1 MPSLCLIVAD
11 QLFKNH
17 PSLNLEA
24 DFVMVESGFLTSKFN
39 YHKFKL
45 AYILTIMREYKDYL
59 EENKKKVF
67 YNYLEEKRDF
77 EEVLI
82 HLFQVNKYEELVICE
97 IADKYFAKFLDD
109 VCTRLNI
116 RLRVL
121 PSPMFL
127 TPKHVFSDFVS
138 SKNGKRLLMNDFYI
152 QQRKRL
158 GILVERDNT
167 PVGGKWSFDEE
178 NRKKLPKN
186 ELIPERQTV
195 FESEHYKI
203 VVNVVKKYFPNNP
216 GQILEN
222 SWLPVNFKQS
232 DEYLSQFC
240 NLYLEKFGD
249 YEDAMTTSSDTV
261 FHSCLSALLNNGL
274 LTPNQVLDKVTS
286 LKNIPMNSLE
296 GFVRQIIGWREWVKG
311 LYDNVYSENFLEL
324 NFFKAEK
331 DLPEYF
337 YRSDFIEDSEYS
349 QNLPLKYT
357 LEKVDR
363 LAYCHHIE
371 RLMILA
377 NWMTLNQYK
386 PAQCYIWFVEM
397 FIDSSEWVMVA
408 NVMGMG
414 LYADGG
420 IFATKPYIAGGNY
433 IKKMSDYPTGKNY
446 IWEKMWTDKFWEFLL
461 SHQETFIKNPRMAML
476 IKGRLNRSQMIG
488 LT

>member
-1 MPSLCLIVAD
+1 MHSLCLVVAD

-17 PSLNLEA
+17 PALNLEA

-45 AYILTIMREYKDYL
+45 SYILTSMREYSDYL
-59 EENKKKVF
+59 EENGKQVF
-67 YNYLEEKRDF
+67 YNNLDQETDF
-77 EEVLI
+77 EETLMS
-82 HLFQVNKYEELVICE
+82 LFQNNKYEELVICE
-97 IADKYFAKFLDD
+97 IADKYFAQFLGD
-109 VCTRLNI
+109 VCARLNI
-116 RLRVL
+116 KLRVL

-127 TPKHVFSDFVS
+127 TPKHVFSEFIS

-158 GILVERDNT
+158 GILVEWDNT
-167 PVGGKWSFDEE
+167 PVGGRWSFDEE

-186 ELIPERQTV
+186 EPIPERQIV
-195 FESEHYKI
+195 FESKHYKSVI
-203 VVNVVKKYFPNNP
+203 ATVNKFFPNNP
-216 GQILEN
+216 GQIPEN
-222 SWLPVNFKQS
+222 SWLPVNFKQA
-232 DEYLSQFC
+232 DEYLGQFC
-240 NLYLEKFGD
+240 DQFLEKFGD
-249 YEDAMTTSSDTV
+249 YEDAMTTSSDTL

-274 LTPNQVLDKVTS
+274 LTPDQVLNEVTS
-286 LKNIPMNSLE
+286 LKGVPQNSLE

-311 LYDNVYSENFLEL
+311 LYDHIYTEDFLQL
-324 NFFKAEK
+324 NYFKANNN
-331 DLPEYF
+331 LPEYF
-337 YRSDFIEDSEYS
+337 YQTNLQEDLEYN
-349 QNLPLKYT
+349 QNLPLKNT
-357 LEKVDR
+357 LQKVDR

-377 NWMTLNQYK
+377 NWMTLNKYK
-386 PAQCYIWFVEM
+386 PDQCYNWFVEM

-446 IWEKMWTDKFWEFLL
+446 VWEKLWTDKFWEFLL
-461 SHQETFIKNPRMAML
+461 SHQETFLRNPRMAML
-476 IKGRLNRSQMIG
+476 IKSKLNKV
-488 LT
+488 

>member
-1 MPSLCLIVAD
+1 MNSLCLVVAD

-17 PSLNLEA
+17 PALNLEA

-45 AYILTIMREYKDYL
+45 SYILTSMREYSDYL
-59 EENKKKVF
+59 EENGKQVF
-67 YNYLEEKRDF
+67 YNNLDQETDF
-77 EEVLI
+77 EETLMS
-82 HLFQVNKYEELVICE
+82 LFQNNKYEELVICE
-97 IADKYFAKFLDD
+97 IADKYFAQFLGD
-109 VCTRLNI
+109 VCARLNI
-116 RLRVL
+116 KLRVL

-127 TPKHVFSDFVS
+127 TPKHVFSEFIS

-158 GILVERDNT
+158 GILVEWDNT
-167 PVGGKWSFDEE
+167 PVGGRWSFDEE

-186 ELIPERQTV
+186 EPIPERQIV
-195 FESEHYKI
+195 FESKHYKSVI
-203 VVNVVKKYFPNNP
+203 ATVNKFFPNNP
-216 GQILEN
+216 GQIPEN
-222 SWLPVNFKQS
+222 SWLPVNFKQA
-232 DEYLSQFC
+232 DEYLGQFC
-240 NLYLEKFGD
+240 DQFLEKFGD
-249 YEDAMTTSSDTV
+249 YEDAMTTSSDTL

-274 LTPNQVLDKVTS
+274 LTPDQVLNEVTS
-286 LKNIPMNSLE
+286 LKGVPQNSLE

-311 LYDNVYSENFLEL
+311 LYDHIYTEDFLQL
-324 NFFKAEK
+324 NYFKANNN
-331 DLPEYF
+331 LPEYF
-337 YRSDFIEDSEYS
+337 YQTNLQEDLEYN
-349 QNLPLKYT
+349 QNLPLKNT
-357 LEKVDR
+357 LQKVDR

-377 NWMTLNQYK
+377 NWMTLNKYK
-386 PAQCYIWFVEM
+386 PNQCYNWFVEM

-446 IWEKMWTDKFWEFLL
+446 VWEKLWTDKFWEFLL
-461 SHQETFIKNPRMAML
+461 SHQETFLRNPRMAML
-476 IKGRLNRSQMIG
+476 IKSKLNKI
-488 LT
+488 